1 METSE
6 RQERGAGPG
15 EAWLERLPAAEAPGA
30 EAALRGLPLDAEGAG
45 EGLPLAIAAWTLAE
59 PAKAAELLEGWLA
72 KSDAEGRL
80 APFCPVVCQWAERIA
95 AALPEPGPFLERALP
110 GLARALRREMEAC
123 DPQGRGLPKWPDAG
137 SAWAPGEWARGR
149 YTPDLAALLSNE
161 AQAFGRLARRQG
173 DAYADAVD
181 EAREEKWEIDEWLK
195 NSFWDEEAAA
205 FHRHDEGKESE
216 PDLTA
221 CGYVPLAWEAAGAE
235 MAEALRL
242 RAAGMGPEGWT
253 ARGWATF
260 YALVL
265 GTPHASVAAR
275 MRRAGLPAGAGA
287 AEAAAWGVLAAGAD
301 GYREKMFGE
310 VPGPARWLDAN
321 GRRLARGAAAA
332 AGMLAVA
339 LLARG
344 LVMGEKADGGVD
356 LAEMERKAR
365 LASEEGRHGE
375 AADIYADAARR
386 GRGELFRYRQAGEWM
401 RMGRAA
407 EAEEIYRKLLEA
419 EPGNPNARLN
429 LALAVLRQG
438 RRGEALRLYREFAS
452 GPDASEHPDLAERAR
467 LAAELVQR
475 QIALDR
481 GRDGDEALEALEGF

>member
-1 METSE
+1 
-6 RQERGAGPG
+6 
-15 EAWLERLPAAEAPGA
+15 
-30 EAALRGLPLDAEGAG
+30 
-45 EGLPLAIAAWTLAE
+45 
-59 PAKAAELLEGWLA
+59 
-72 KSDAEGRL
+72 
-80 APFCPVVCQWAERIA
+80 
-95 AALPEPGPFLERALP
+95 
-110 GLARALRREMEAC
+110 
-123 DPQGRGLPKWPDAG
+123 
-137 SAWAPGEWARGR
+137 
-149 YTPDLAALLSNE
+149 
-161 AQAFGRLARRQG
+161 
-173 DAYADAVD
+173 
-181 EAREEKWEIDEWLK
+181 
-195 NSFWDEEAAA
+195 
-205 FHRHDEGKESE
+205 
-216 PDLTA
+216 
-221 CGYVPLAWEAAGAE
+221 
-235 MAEALRL
+235 
-242 RAAGMGPEGWT
+242 
-253 ARGWATF
+253 
-260 YALVL
+260 
-265 GTPHASVAAR
+265 
-275 MRRAGLPAGAGA
+275 
-287 AEAAAWGVLAAGAD
+287 
-301 GYREKMFGE
+301 
-310 VPGPARWLDAN
+310 
-321 GRRLARGAAAA
+321 
-332 AGMLAVA
+332 MLAVA

-481 GRDGDEALEALEGF
+481 GRDGDEALEAREGC